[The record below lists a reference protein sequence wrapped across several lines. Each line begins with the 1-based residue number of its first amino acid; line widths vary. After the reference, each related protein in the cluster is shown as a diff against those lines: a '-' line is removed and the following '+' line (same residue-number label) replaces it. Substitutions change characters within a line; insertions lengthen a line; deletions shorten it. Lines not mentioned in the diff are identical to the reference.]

1 MRERSEEEKNE
12 IVSRC
17 WAVDLAVV
25 TTLDLGTCSRC
36 NVMTAGDSIMPSA
49 WLNANRCGAMKSYTV
64 VV

>member
-1 MRERSEEEKNE
+1 MRRRRTKLYPAVGLLIWQFA
-12 IVSRC
+12 IVN
-17 WAVDLAVV
+17 
-25 TTLDLGTCSRC
+25 TLDLGTCSRC